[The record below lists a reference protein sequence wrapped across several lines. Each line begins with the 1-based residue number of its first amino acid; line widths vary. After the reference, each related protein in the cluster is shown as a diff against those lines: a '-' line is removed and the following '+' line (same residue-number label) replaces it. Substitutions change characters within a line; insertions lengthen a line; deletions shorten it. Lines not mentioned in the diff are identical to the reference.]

1 MEKSDKD
8 TWVPSPMEIATLAA
22 GLMGKFPV
30 ERSIETFSRMT
41 DACIS
46 AAVLLKAA
54 QEVADASEKN
64 RLPILHEFGAF
75 MGKSVFGKMIL
86 RYSKEETQEY
96 EKWFPVISSLPE
108 NARTVFE
115 QMGWSDSE
123 EDYQQE
129 KRCPWEDFHPLLYP
143 KKPSGDRIPRFQEW
157 LLAEDRKLTPENAK
171 RLCASLKDEG
181 VDKHLFVRYFR
192 NYESWWKK
200 EVERKNREAGKRG
213 AKMRTRKKT
222 KKDLRLKTRR

>member
-1 MEKSDKD
+1 
-8 TWVPSPMEIATLAA
+8 MEIATLAA

-54 QEVADASEKN
+54 QEVADAYATN
-64 RLPILHEFGAF
+64 RLPALGHFEYFIQEHSRTGIQRVCEDQEDDHEIHSMTDDLPKNAKAAF
-75 MGKSVFGKMIL
+75 E
-86 RYSKEETQEY
+86 R
-96 EKWFPVISSLPE
+96 
-108 NARTVFE
+108 
-115 QMGWSDSE
+115 MGWSDSE
-123 EDYQQE
+123 EDYQQG